1 MVVELMG
8 ERMCISCPICGRQIS
23 RSKSGTDSESMCP
36 KCGSELNYT
45 VNGVTV
51 SVAVIKLPMKQ
62 PDKARA
68 TI

>member
-1 MVVELMG
+1 MVEFMV

-51 SVAVIKLPMKQ
+51 NVAVIRLPMKQ
-62 PDKARA
+62 ADKARA